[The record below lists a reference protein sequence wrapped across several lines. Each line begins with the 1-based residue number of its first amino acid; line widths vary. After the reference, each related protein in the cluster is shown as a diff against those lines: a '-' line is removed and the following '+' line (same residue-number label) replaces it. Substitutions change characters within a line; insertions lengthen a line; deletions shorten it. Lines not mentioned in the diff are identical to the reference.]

1 METKRTNN
9 NSVVNQ
15 LNNVLADLQVVYQN
29 MRTMHWLV
37 KGPDFYQLH
46 KMYEGFYTELADVVD
61 DVAERILTLGGV
73 PYHQFSEYLDQT
85 SVEPVAEVPRGKEN
99 LKIAVE
105 NFEHLLGE
113 YREVHE
119 AASNSGDEGT
129 VTLFSELIA
138 SAEKKLW
145 MLNTTLS

>member
-9 NSVVNQ
+9 NVVAQ
-15 LNNVLADLQVVYQN
+15 LNNVLADQQIVYQN
-29 MRTMHWLV
+29 MRAMHWLI

-46 KMYEGFYTELADVVD
+46 KMFEGFYTELADVVD

-85 SVEPVAEVPRGKEN
+85 SIEPVDEVPRGKES
-99 LKIAVE
+99 LKITVD

-113 YREVHE
+113 YREVLE
-119 AASNSGDEGT
+119 AASNDGDEGT
-129 VTLFSELIA
+129 VALFSELIA
-138 SAEKKLW
+138 STEKKLW
-145 MLNTTLS
+145 MLNATLS